1 MLFATLFWSC
11 KSDSLTVGQSLLNE
25 QDRIIVGCDTFPT
38 TTSLVVA
45 SDIYTTPDSFLL
57 GECDSRFGTV
67 HADILAQFTCPV
79 GFTYPEGA
87 VVDSAC
93 LFFFYNSW
101 FGDGNSPLS
110 LSVYTID
117 KQALDYNTA
126 YSHNINVDEYVS
138 LTEDNM
144 VIERQRII
152 VPAKKTD
159 SAYNSTTQTYLP
171 FVRLRLTDALAEQ
184 LFTAGDYSSLEEFTQ
199 AFKGLYIASD
209 FGSAN
214 LLHVTNLNIALY
226 YHFPYNKA
234 GNDTIVTDTKGFYA
248 NSEVRQVNRYIY
260 INEDIN
266 SLRQDSDSVSY
277 IVSPANLYTRI
288 SLPIKSMAEQIIG
301 KMKYASANGDTLSRR
316 PYINKAEVILTVLNH
331 HDGSSKKTRDD
342 WAQPAG
348 CMMLIKESAV
358 ERFFSTNEQPTDT
371 CAILSKLTEVTDGGE
386 ESEFVYLYD
395 LASLLTNTIRQIQQ
409 SKTDTTA
416 QPVPESLNML
426 LIPVSVTYASSSSS
440 YYSYTTSSTTIS
452 SVKHEQT
459 VTATVIQAANNS
471 DDPLDLEVV
480 YSGF

>member
-171 FVRLRLTDALAEQ
+171 FVRLRLAV
-184 LFTAGDYSSLEEFTQ
+184 
-199 AFKGLYIASD
+199 K
-209 FGSAN
+209 
-214 LLHVTNLNIALY
+214 LNRIREKL
-226 YHFPYNKA
+226 KQMS
-234 GNDTIVTDTKGFYA
+234 
-248 NSEVRQVNRYIY
+248 NS
-260 INEDIN
+260 
-266 SLRQDSDSVSY
+266 
-277 IVSPANLYTRI
+277 
-288 SLPIKSMAEQIIG
+288 
-301 KMKYASANGDTLSRR
+301 
-316 PYINKAEVILTVLNH
+316 
-331 HDGSSKKTRDD
+331 
-342 WAQPAG
+342 
-348 CMMLIKESAV
+348 
-358 ERFFSTNEQPTDT
+358 
-371 CAILSKLTEVTDGGE
+371 
-386 ESEFVYLYD
+386 
-395 LASLLTNTIRQIQQ
+395 
-409 SKTDTTA
+409 
-416 QPVPESLNML
+416 
-426 LIPVSVTYASSSSS
+426 
-440 YYSYTTSSTTIS
+440 
-452 SVKHEQT
+452 
-459 VTATVIQAANNS
+459 
-471 DDPLDLEVV
+471 
-480 YSGF
+480 